1 MNDEAQNV
9 IVLKDAYDRW
19 AESKGDSADHWTSI
33 FADGSL
39 AGGEH
44 GAAYLTAYQTR
55 DQLAQ
60 YFAGIK
66 RDWEMIE
73 YVTEH
78 FVAQGDAR
86 TLLLAQPAHRQGGG
100 DAQGGLLALCRRQGH
115 RVLRVLRHRTVA
127 RRDGLTGP
135 LRGSHPDAF
144 ALNTARS
151 FTT

>member
-1 MNDEAQNV
+1 MWRPTAVARRRVLQLQLREEFRFFARLIMTDEAQNV

-19 AESKGDSADHWTSI
+19 AESKGDSADHWTAI
-33 FADGSL
+33 FADNIKFGSL
-39 AGGEH
+39 AGGEY

-78 FVAQGDAR
+78 FVAQGDPGVSLGR
-86 TLLLAQPAHRQGGG
+86 CSWGN
-100 DAQGGLLALCRRQGH
+100 
-115 RVLRVLRHRTVA
+115 RHP
-127 RRDGLTGP
+127 G
-135 LRGSHPDAF
+135 RG
-144 ALNTARS
+144 
-151 FTT
+151 